1 MLYDGKPVDSVFV
14 AQPLATKDWVRI
26 AAYFDLPALARVEF
40 EQLREL
46 YLGSKAAHRWLL
58 EMGMACL
65 AFVAEAESNWGM
77 VEGYQHTRAQ
87 VDYFAERLTQIQ
99 DGLKPDSR
107 YPSREYQLISH
118 LANLIERHS
127 GSGVRIHAGDNC
139 LKAVLDSCRVID
151 RDIGQGT
158 VRNALIVCGARELN

>member
-1 MLYDGKPVDSVFV
+1 
-14 AQPLATKDWVRI
+14 
-26 AAYFDLPALARVEF
+26 
-40 EQLREL
+40 
-46 YLGSKAAHRWLL
+46 
-58 EMGMACL
+58 MGMACL

-118 LANLIERHS
+118 LANWIERHS